1 MRLLEANMNLNQ
13 VGAVRAAC
21 RRWQFRP
28 VLEYLEA
35 RLVPST
41 FVTVNAAA
49 NQHAINP
56 NIYGVAYGDATTL
69 ADLDVPFNRYGG
81 DAATRYNW
89 QVNADNRAN
98 DYFFESIGDP
108 SSTPGQR
115 GDSFIATS
123 KAAGAQ
129 ADLTIPTIGW
139 VAKLG
144 PNRGNLASFS
154 VAKYG
159 PQTATDPY
167 WPDAGNGVST
177 NGQYIT
183 GNNPN
188 DANVPNSVAYEQG
201 WVKHLIQR
209 WGTAAKGGLHYYSLD
224 NEPSIWFATHRDV
237 APVGATMKQVR
248 DKIVAY
254 ASMIKAND
262 PSALVLGPEEWGWS
276 GYLYSGYDQQYG
288 AAHGW
293 NYLPDRAA
301 HGNMDYLP
309 WVLSQLRQNQ
319 TATGKRLLDVFTV
332 HYYPQGGEFSNDVS
346 PAMQL
351 LRNRSTRSLW
361 DPNYVDQSW
370 INSKVQLIGRLR
382 NWVNTYYPGTQIG
395 ITEYN
400 WGAEGHM
407 NGATSQADILGIFG
421 RQGLDL
427 GVRWTTPPTGSPT
440 YNAIKMYRNYDGKKS
455 TFGNT
460 SVATSVTNADQLSA
474 FSALRSSDGALTIMV
489 VNKNLYD
496 PSHPSATT
504 SVSLDV
510 SNFAGTGVAQEWQ
523 LYAPN
528 PSDMTKSAIR
538 HLADVH
544 FSGNRLITSL
554 PMQSV
559 TLFVLQR
566 GHAAVTDQLVSPAV
580 GTALPG
586 QGFAGPVPQTISANA
601 MLPRAPLLHAGGT
614 LEPPLAGVAV
624 NSGEGGV
631 SGVTYT
637 RSHRLTPTDE
647 TLADPSI
654 LADDLLHQVQ

>member
-1 MRLLEANMNLNQ
+1 MNMSSVRNRTTRMPHRRLHFLPSLEH
-13 VGAVRAAC
+13 
-21 RRWQFRP
+21 
-28 VLEYLEA
+28 LES
-35 RLVPST
+35 RLVPSA
-41 FVTVNAAA
+41 FITVNAAA

-69 ADLDVPFNRYGG
+69 ADLNVPFNRYGG
-81 DAATRYNW
+81 DPATRYNW
-89 QVNADNRAN
+89 QLNADNRAN

-108 SSTPGQR
+108 SSAPGQR
-115 GDSFIATS
+115 GDSFIAAS

-129 ADLTIPTIGW
+129 ADLTVPTIDW

-144 PNRGNLASFS
+144 PNRGKLASFS

-177 NGQYIT
+177 SGQYIT

-201 WVKHLIQR
+201 WVKHLVGQ

-276 GYLYSGYDQQYG
+276 GYFYSGYDQQYG

-293 NYLPDRAA
+293 NNLPDRTA
-301 HGNMDYLP
+301 HGNIDYLP
-309 WVLSQLRQNQ
+309 WVLAQLRQNQ

-382 NWVNTYYPGTQIG
+382 NWVSTYYPGTQIG
-395 ITEYN
+395 ISEYN

-407 NGATSQADILGIFG
+407 NGATAQADILGIFA

-440 YNAIKMYRNYDGKKS
+440 YNAIKMYRNYDGNKS

-496 PSHPSATT
+496 PSNPSATT
-504 SVSLDV
+504 TVTLNF
-510 SNFAGTGVAQEWQ
+510 SNFAGAGIAQEWQ

-528 PSDMTKSAIR
+528 PSDMTKSTIR
-538 HLADVH
+538 HLPDVH
-544 FSGNRLITSL
+544 FSGNRLITAL

-566 GHAAVTDQLVSPAV
+566 AHSAASDQSISPAV
-580 GTALPG
+580 GTALVG
-586 QGFAGPVPQTISANA
+586 QGFAAPIQ
-601 MLPRAPLLHAGGT
+601 RAASDGALLQPTPLLHAGGT
-614 LEPPLAGVAV
+614 QVEPPSQHVAV
-624 NSGEGGV
+624 DSGDEGRIG
-631 SGVTYT
+631 SVTYT
-637 RSHRLTPTDE
+637 RSHRLTPTDD
-647 TLADPSI
+647 TLGNPSI

>member
-1 MRLLEANMNLNQ
+1 MSSVRNRTARMPNRRLHVFPRLE
-13 VGAVRAAC
+13 G
-21 RRWQFRP
+21 
-28 VLEYLEA
+28 LEA
-35 RLVPST
+35 RLVPSAYIA
-41 FVTVNAAA
+41 VNAAA

-69 ADLDVPFNRYGG
+69 ADLNVSFNRYGG
-81 DAATRYNW
+81 NNATRYNW
-89 QVNADNRAN
+89 QLNADNRAN
-98 DYFFESIGDP
+98 DYFFESIGDA

-115 GDSFIATS
+115 GDSFIAAS

-129 ADLTIPTIGW
+129 ADLTIPTIDW

-144 PNRGNLASFS
+144 PNRGKLDSFS

-167 WPDAGNGVST
+167 WLDAGNGVST
-177 NGQYIT
+177 SGQYIT

-201 WVKHLIQR
+201 WVQHLVQQ

-293 NYLPDRAA
+293 NNLPDRAA
-301 HGNMDYLP
+301 HGNMDYMP
-309 WVLSQLRQNQ
+309 WVLAQLRQNQ
-319 TATGKRLLDVFTV
+319 AATGKRLLDVFTV

-382 NWVNTYYPGTQIG
+382 NWVSTYYPGTQIG

-407 NGATSQADILGIFG
+407 NGATTQADILGIFG

-440 YNAIKMYRNYDGKKS
+440 YNAIKMYRNYDGNKS

-474 FSALRSSDGALTIMV
+474 FSALRSSDGAFTIMV

-504 SVSLDV
+504 TIALDIG
-510 SNFAGTGVAQEWQ
+510 NFAGAGVAQDWE
-523 LYAPN
+523 LHAPN
-528 PSDMTKSAIR
+528 PGDMTKSTIR
-538 HLADVH
+538 HLPDVH

-554 PMQSV
+554 PMQSM
-559 TLFVLQR
+559 TLFVLQP
-566 GHAAVTDQLVSPAV
+566 GHAAASDQLNSPAL
-580 GTALPG
+580 GTALVG
-586 QGFAGPVPQTISANA
+586 QVFGAPIQHTISADV
-601 MLPRAPLLHAGGT
+601 MLPATPILHVGDT
-614 LEPPLAGVAV
+614 QLEPRPQHVAAD
-624 NSGEGGV
+624 SRDEGKIA
-631 SGVTYT
+631 SVTYS
-637 RSHRLTPTDE
+637 RPHPFTP
-647 TLADPSI
+647 LGDPSI
-654 LADDLLHQVQ
+654 LAVDLLHQVQ